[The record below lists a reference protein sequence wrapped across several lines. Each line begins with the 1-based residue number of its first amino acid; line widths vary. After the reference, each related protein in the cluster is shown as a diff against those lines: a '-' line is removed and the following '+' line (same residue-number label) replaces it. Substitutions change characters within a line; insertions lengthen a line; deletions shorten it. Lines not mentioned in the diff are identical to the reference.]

1 MATPVERNA
10 MVRALTVADVP
21 GWRDVNPRVG
31 AVVLDPAGRE
41 VSIGYHRGTG
51 TAHAEG
57 MALEL
62 AGSRAHAATVVV
74 TLEPCN
80 AVSKTPACTELLVRA
95 GVARVVYAA
104 QDPNARM
111 AGGADALRS
120 AGVDVESGLLVDEA
134 EKLNEYWFFAMRTG
148 RPFVTWKFAAT
159 LDGRSAARDGTSR
172 WITSEPARAD
182 VQRLRA
188 TADTILVGTG
198 TVREDDPWLVLRVDD
213 GKPLARGIQPRRA
226 VMGRTPIPPGSRV
239 LDEAAETLVLDT
251 RDPREA
257 LSQLRALGS
266 AHVLLEGGPIVA
278 STFVRAGLVD
288 RYVAYL
294 APAMLGAGLPVVA
307 DLGIDSIDD
316 VLRLDLTDVATM
328 GHDVRLT
335 MNLRRGGT
343 A

>member
-1 MATPVERNA
+1 
-10 MVRALTVADVP
+10 
-21 GWRDVNPRVG
+21 
-31 AVVLDPAGRE
+31 
-41 VSIGYHRGTG
+41 
-51 TAHAEG
+51 
-57 MALEL
+57 
-62 AGSRAHAATVVV
+62 
-74 TLEPCN
+74 
-80 AVSKTPACTELLVRA
+80 
-95 GVARVVYAA
+95 
-104 QDPNARM
+104 
-111 AGGADALRS
+111 
-120 AGVDVESGLLVDEA
+120 
-134 EKLNEYWFFAMRTG
+134 
-148 RPFVTWKFAAT
+148 
-159 LDGRSAARDGTSR
+159 
-172 WITSEPARAD
+172 
-182 VQRLRA
+182 
-188 TADTILVGTG
+188 
-198 TVREDDPWLVLRVDD
+198 LVLRVDD